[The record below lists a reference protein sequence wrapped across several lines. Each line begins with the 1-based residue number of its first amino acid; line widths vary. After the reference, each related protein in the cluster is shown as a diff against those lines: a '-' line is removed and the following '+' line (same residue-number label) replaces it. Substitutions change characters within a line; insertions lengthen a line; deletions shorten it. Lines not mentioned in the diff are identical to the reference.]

1 MESKTFNIKYL
12 ENNKYLIQTIGQYRF
27 INNKINKYWDSNLYG
42 WIVSDKNFNIIELYN
57 LLSKENDSK
66 KNIKKFNNMKFK
78 KYGKGYLLLPK
89 NGKKDPDWGLRGDK
103 SSNYY
108 HGGWWR
114 DDLEGWFFRG
124 TLLEKLIS
132 NGASEL

>member
-1 MESKTFNIKYL
+1 M
-12 ENNKYLIQTIGQYRF
+12 
-27 INNKINKYWDSNLYG
+27 YG
-42 WIVSDKNFNIIELYN
+42 WVVSDKNFNIIELYN

-66 KNIKKFNNMKFK
+66 KKKKKFNNMKFK
-78 KYGKGYLLLPK
+78 KYGKGYLLIPK
-89 NGKKDPDWGLRGDK
+89 KGKDDPDWGLRGNK

-124 TLLEKLIS
+124 SLLEKLIS
-132 NGASEL
+132 NGASEI